1 MAQPASPTPST
12 SDEDASTP
20 AVPPDV
26 VDARRWPAVLVSGA
40 GILMTLDVTIVN
52 VALPDIADDLGARL
66 GGLQWVVSAYTLA
79 FAALLLAAGSVSDR
93 IGRRRVFG
101 AGVALFTV
109 ASAACAF
116 APNVGTLI
124 TFRGVQGVGAAM
136 VMATSLALLAAVYT
150 GRARQTAIGVYSGI
164 SGAAAALGPL
174 VGGALVDG
182 LGWRWIF
189 LINLPVGILVVLG
202 TWRKLPDDATT
213 AAGRGRLDLAGVLL
227 AIGGLFALNYAVIKG
242 PEEGWT
248 TTPVLATLSGGAL
261 LVAAFVAVEIARPA
275 IALLDLRLFRI
286 PSFTGAILAS
296 LFARITSFGLLPFL
310 ILWLQGMLGN
320 TPFQTGVKMLVL
332 TVPILL
338 IAPLSGLV
346 LRVLTP
352 GQAIGLGFAVAGVG
366 ALTMIRVDADSSW
379 TVMLPGFVLMGIA
392 GGLSFPPLM
401 GVAVGVVPTERAGMA
416 SGATNMF
423 FPLGTSIGVAAC
435 GALLTTRVGDDL
447 GGDVLVRG
455 GVPQGAVEQ
464 VRDGVV
470 SGRFEPLVHHPA
482 ALRSAHE
489 AFTAGL
495 SQVCLLMAVVSFA
508 AAVSCTWL
516 IRDRDRLEAPE
527 EVPEEVPDTAEPAS
541 P

>member
-1 MAQPASPTPST
+1 MAKPISPLPSPADATPS
-12 SDEDASTP
+12 DP
-20 AVPPDV
+20 AAPGSAPGG
-26 VDARRWPAVLVSGA
+26 RWPTVLVSGA

-101 AGVALFTV
+101 AGVALFTL
-109 ASAACAF
+109 ASAACAI
-116 APNVGTLI
+116 APNVGLLV

-136 VMATSLALLAAVYT
+136 VMATSLALLASAYA
-150 GRARQTAIGVYSGI
+150 GAARQTAIGVYSGL

-189 LINLPVGILVVLG
+189 LINLPVGALVVLG
-202 TWRKLPDDATT
+202 ARFRLPDDAT
-213 AAGRGRLDLAGVLL
+213 ASAGRGRIDLAGVLL
-227 AIGGLFALNYAVIKG
+227 AITGLFALNYAVLRA
-242 PEEGWT
+242 PEQGWT
-248 TTPVLATLSGGAL
+248 DTIVLGTLVGGAV
-261 LVAAFVAVEIARPA
+261 LVIAFVVVEMLRPRM
-275 IALLDLRLFRI
+275 ALLDLRLFRI
-286 PSFTGAILAS
+286 PSFSGAILAS

-320 TPFQTGVKMLVL
+320 SPFQTGVKMLAL
-332 TVPILL
+332 TGPILL

-346 LRVLTP
+346 LRVLMP

-366 ALTMIRVDADSSW
+366 VLTMTRVDADSSW
-379 TVMLPGFVLMGIA
+379 TVMLPGFVLLGIS

-401 GVAVGVVPTERAGMA
+401 GVAVGVVPAERAGMA

-423 FPLGTSIGVAAC
+423 FPLGTSIGIAAG
-435 GALLTTRVGDDL
+435 GALLTARVGDDL
-447 GGDVLVRG
+447 GGDVLARG
-455 GVPQGAVEQ
+455 GVPSEAVDQ

-470 SGRFEPLVHHPA
+470 SGRFAPLAEHPA
-482 ALRSAHE
+482 ALADARE
-489 AFTAGL
+489 AFTSGL
-495 SQVCLLMAVVSFA
+495 AQVCLLMSVLAFV
-508 AAVSCTWL
+508 AAVLCTWL
-516 IRDRDRLEAPE
+516 IRDGDRHEA
-527 EVPEEVPDTAEPAS
+527 AEATTR
-541 P
+541 

>member
-12 SDEDASTP
+12 SDTSPPSAP
-20 AVPPDV
+20 AAPVG
-26 VDARRWPAVLVSGA
+26 RWPAILVSGA

-109 ASAACAF
+109 ASAACAL

-124 TFRGVQGVGAAM
+124 IFRGVQGVGAAM
-136 VMATSLALLAAVYT
+136 VMATSLALLASAYS
-150 GRARQTAIGVYSGI
+150 GRTRQTAIGVYSGL

-189 LINLPVGILVVLG
+189 LINLPVGVLVVVG
-202 TWRKLPDDATT
+202 TWLKLPDDTT
-213 AAGRGRLDLAGVLL
+213 DTAGRGRLDLAGVLL
-227 AIGGLFALNYAVIKG
+227 AIGGLFALNYAVVKG
-242 PEEGWT
+242 PEQGWT
-248 TTPVLATLSGGAL
+248 ATIVLATLIVGTIL
-261 LVAAFVAVEIARPA
+261 IVAFVVVEVVRPS
-275 IALLDLRLFRI
+275 IALLDVRLFRI

-296 LFARITSFGLLPFL
+296 LFGRITSFGLLPFL

-320 TPFQTGVKMLVL
+320 SPFQTGVKMLAL
-332 TVPILL
+332 TVPLLL

-346 LRVLTP
+346 QRVLTP
-352 GQAIGLGFAVAGVG
+352 GQAIGVGFAVAGVG
-366 ALTMIRVDADSSW
+366 SLTMARVDAGSSW
-379 TVMLPGFVLMGIA
+379 TVMLPGFVLLGIA

-401 GVAVGVVPTERAGMA
+401 GVAVGVVPAERAGMA

-423 FPLGTSIGVAAC
+423 FPLGTSIGVAAG
-435 GALLTTRVGDDL
+435 GALLTARIADDL
-447 GGDVLVRG
+447 GDDVLTGG
-455 GVPQGAVEQ
+455 GVPPGAADR
-464 VRDGVV
+464 VRDGVA
-470 SGRFEPLVHHPA
+470 SGRFAPLKDHPA
-482 ALRSAHE
+482 ALADARD
-489 AFTAGL
+489 AFTSGL
-495 SQVCLLMAVVSFA
+495 ARVCLLMAVIGFVA
-508 AAVSCTWL
+508 AILCTVL
-516 IRDRDRLEAPE
+516 IRESDRHDAP
-527 EVPEEVPDTAEPAS
+527 TPAAG
-541 P
+541 